1 MKTANWMLVCAF
13 LVLHCSSILYTAE
26 AANYSG
32 RSSTVL
38 EWFGD
43 PSNETSVPVYQYILL
58 NVRDIGNEG
67 MNFKGYGRLATD
79 TQDVVDV
86 DSRLYYAYLEK
97 KGVFNSRTDFRF
109 GRQFVVTTAGAS
121 VMDGLD
127 LVLNNIG
134 PFNFRVFGGGDAT
147 YYEDYDQDDLVWG
160 AEINGLFMQNSL
172 NLGFSYLQK
181 WDESELTQELIGI
194 DFDYNKN
201 NLINAYSEF
210 QFNYLNDVVSYFL
223 IGGKFYKSPKWNL
236 RAEYLYSLPVFTST
250 SIYSVFAVDKYQE
263 LMAEYTY
270 NIAAGFRAFGRYSRE
285 IYEEFSDADVLEAG
299 IEKIRTARFSGYLT
313 GVIRKDD
320 DGQDLKGFK
329 ARAAWMF
336 SKKFQ
341 AGVGANVDVLDR
353 RIDFENNEDETTS
366 NLLWLYGT
374 YFFTERVNL
383 QLKLERAESDLWSE
397 YYRGRARL
405 NISF

>member
-13 LVLHCSSILYTAE
+13 LVLHYSSILYTAE

-43 PSNETSVPVYQYILL
+43 PSDETSVPIYEYILL

-97 KGVFNSRTDFRF
+97 KSVFNSRTDFRF

-147 YYEDYDQDDLVWG
+147 FYEDYDQ
-160 AEINGLFMQNSL
+160 
-172 NLGFSYLQK
+172 
-181 WDESELTQELIGI
+181 
-194 DFDYNKN
+194 
-201 NLINAYSEF
+201 
-210 QFNYLNDVVSYFL
+210 VVDISC
-223 IGGKFYKSPKWNL
+223 
-236 RAEYLYSLPVFTST
+236 
-250 SIYSVFAVDKYQE
+250 
-263 LMAEYTY
+263 
-270 NIAAGFRAFGRYSRE
+270 
-285 IYEEFSDADVLEAG
+285 
-299 IEKIRTARFSGYLT
+299 
-313 GVIRKDD
+313 
-320 DGQDLKGFK
+320 
-329 ARAAWMF
+329 
-336 SKKFQ
+336 
-341 AGVGANVDVLDR
+341 
-353 RIDFENNEDETTS
+353 
-366 NLLWLYGT
+366 GT
-374 YFFTERVNL
+374 YSGFEFWAFAFRKI
-383 QLKLERAESDLWSE
+383 QA
-397 YYRGRARL
+397 
-405 NISF
+405 